1 MKISFTILTI
11 ISTIINLSAQTNNIN
26 IIPRPQGIK
35 ILDGYFT
42 INSSI
47 KFLCDEDTK
56 MIAEYFS
63 NEVES
68 LFGIKLNIRKT
79 SSDNAEINVIDLRL
93 TKLDHSDS
101 KEAYHL
107 NITKEKIIITANEP
121 NGIFYGIQSLRQLL
135 PVKKSLKSKNELL
148 IPAVDIKDYPRFVH
162 RGLNLDC
169 CRHFMEKDF
178 VKKHIDLLAYH
189 KMNVLHWHLTEDQG
203 WRIEI
208 KKYPELTR
216 IGAFRKYDDGTEY
229 GGFYTQED
237 IKEVVEYAASRFI
250 TVIPEIEL
258 PGHSTAAIATYPQYS
273 CTGGPFNVGTLWGVY
288 KDIYCAG
295 NNDTFKFLEDVLSE
309 VIDLFPGP
317 YIHIGGDE
325 APKDRWKVCPKCQQR
340 IKDEG
345 LADEHE
351 LQSYFVKRI
360 ERFVNSKGKRII
372 GWDEILEGGLAP
384 EATVQSWRG
393 TKGAIDAAKMGH
405 DVIVSP
411 TSHCYYDYPI
421 ETTDVPKVYSFDPV
435 PQELNAEEIK
445 HVLGTEGNMWTE
457 YAPQI
462 VIDHRLFPRIV
473 ALSEVAWTDMK
484 QKNYDDF
491 NHRLQNHYN
500 KLDELDVNYA
510 FEVSPL
516 KVIPV
521 FNKENREFVIIIEN
535 QQPNFDLYY
544 TIDGAE
550 PSISSTKYS
559 EEIKLIKS
567 ATLKMALFLG
577 EKKVGY
583 TIEREYAI
591 SKSQNKNVELTYPYS
606 ERFTGGGDHAL
617 TDGIRGSDNYR
628 AGLWQ
633 GFGQTDFE
641 AVVDLEKVT
650 DINKITVGF
659 FTASSSLVVFPEY
672 VEFFTSDDKE
682 NYRSLGKISKDFSL
696 KDPTWIKKDFSLNV
710 DNVSARY
717 LKIFAKNP
725 LTVPDWHPAAG
736 WRIWL
741 MVDEIIIE

>member
-1 MKISFTILTI
+1 MKTTILFLLILLLTM
-11 ISTIINLSAQTNNIN
+11 NLSAQTNNIN
-26 IIPRPQGIK
+26 IIPRPQEIK
-35 ILDGYFT
+35 TLDGNFT
-42 INSSI
+42 INSSTKI
-47 KFLCDEDTK
+47 LCDDDTK

-63 NEVES
+63 NEVGS
-68 LFGIKLNIRKT
+68 LFGIKLKTEKT
-79 SSDNAEINVIDLRL
+79 SSDKTGKNVIDLRL
-93 TKLDHSDS
+93 TKLDHSNS

-121 NGIFYGIQSLRQLL
+121 NGIFYGVQSLRQLL
-135 PVKKSLKSKNELL
+135 PVVKNVKNQNELL

-178 VKKHIDLLAYH
+178 VKRYIDLLAYH

-295 NNDTFKFLEDVLSE
+295 NDDTFKFLEDVLSE

-325 APKDRWKVCPKCQQR
+325 APKDRWEVCPKCQQR

-435 PQELNAEEIK
+435 PEELTAEEIK

-457 YAPQI
+457 YAPQN

-473 ALSEVAWTDMK
+473 ALSEVAWTDLK
-484 QKNYDDF
+484 KKNYEDF
-491 NHRLQNHYN
+491 NHRLQNHYD

-510 FEVSPL
+510 FEVSP
-516 KVIPV
+516 V
-521 FNKENREFVIIIEN
+521 
-535 QQPNFDLYY
+535 
-544 TIDGAE
+544 
-550 PSISSTKYS
+550 
-559 EEIKLIKS
+559 
-567 ATLKMALFLG
+567 KMNSC
-577 EKKVGY
+577 V
-583 TIEREYAI
+583 
-591 SKSQNKNVELTYPYS
+591 
-606 ERFTGGGDHAL
+606 
-617 TDGIRGSDNYR
+617 
-628 AGLWQ
+628 
-633 GFGQTDFE
+633 
-641 AVVDLEKVT
+641 
-650 DINKITVGF
+650 
-659 FTASSSLVVFPEY
+659 
-672 VEFFTSDDKE
+672 
-682 NYRSLGKISKDFSL
+682 
-696 KDPTWIKKDFSLNV
+696 
-710 DNVSARY
+710 
-717 LKIFAKNP
+717 
-725 LTVPDWHPAAG
+725 
-736 WRIWL
+736 
-741 MVDEIIIE
+741 